1 MQARTSKGYAGG
13 LSVGQRQKFTF
24 FGSGPTSYSQTTGDV
39 IVPPYGVYIDDIY
52 PCMDTTHTYF
62 LIPYPNAVATTRA
75 TWSFKWFTAAGMTEV
90 ANATDLSGFSVQFGA
105 FAGEF

>member
-1 MQARTSKGYAGG
+1 MNVATARGYDGG
-13 LSVGQRQKFTF
+13 LSVGQRQKFTYR
-24 FGSGPTSYSQTTGDV
+24 GTGPKSYNQTTGDV
-39 IVPPYGVYIDDIY
+39 ISLPYGVYLDDVY

-62 LIPYPNAVATTRA
+62 LIPYPSAVNTTRA

-90 ANATDLSGFSVQFGA
+90 ANATDLSSFSVQFGA